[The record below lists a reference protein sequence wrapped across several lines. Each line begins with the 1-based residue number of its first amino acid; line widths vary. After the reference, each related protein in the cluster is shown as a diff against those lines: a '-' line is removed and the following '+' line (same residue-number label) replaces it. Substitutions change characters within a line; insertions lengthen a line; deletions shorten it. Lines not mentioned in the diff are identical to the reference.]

1 MSRRRNKRGAAM
13 VEAAVVLPVLI
24 SFLGLTMMMYRGYAE
39 KLDKNQQIRSSTL
52 DYASHACQSQ
62 KISYSGNGTGTSGS
76 SVGGVNPGQSNANDV
91 LSQNGANAAT
101 TSGFMNKASVNYSTR
116 TIVNPKPNTATKGTG
131 LTLRVNGA
139 TSTALCNEV
148 PRDGNF
154 TGFFGY
160 IKNVLTGSAS

>member
-1 MSRRRNKRGAAM
+1 MRKRTKRGAAM

-52 DYASHACQSQ
+52 DYASHACRSQ
-62 KISYSGNGTGTSGS
+62 RISYSGNGSSSSGT
-76 SVGGVNPGQSNANDV
+76 SVGGVNPGQSNANEV

-101 TSGFMNKASVNYSTR
+101 TSGFMNKAAVNYSSR
-116 TIVNPKPNTATKGTG
+116 TIINPKPNSASGGMG
-131 LTLRVNGA
+131 LSLKVNGA
-139 TSTALCNEV
+139 TSYALCNEV

-154 TGFFGY
+154 SGFFGY
-160 IKNVLTGSAS
+160 IKGVITGSSS